1 MKLINSY
8 KSTLLQAFLV
18 VACSG
23 FLQLSYAQQIILAT
37 TTTTEQSGLLAQL
50 LPAFTKDTGISVK
63 PIIFGTGQALDAAR
77 RGDADVLFTH
87 DRTSEEKFIAE
98 GFGVQRFDVMYNDFI
113 LIGPSSDPAKAS
125 GQDIV
130 RALLALAR
138 SNATFY
144 SRGDRSGTHEAEL
157 RFWQIGGLKDKLQW
171 GVNYK
176 ECGCGVGQALNL
188 ASATAGAYVLA
199 DRGSWLNFKNRE
211 QLKILVE
218 GDTRMRNQYGVML
231 VNPAKHPHVK
241 AIEARAFVDW
251 ITGVRGQ
258 AAINAYKINGEQLFF
273 ANAKPR

>member
-1 MKLINSY
+1 M
-8 KSTLLQAFLV
+8 LLQAILA

-23 FLQLSYAQQIILAT
+23 FFQLLYAQQIILAT

-50 LPAFTKDTGISVK
+50 LPSFTKDTGVSVK

-87 DRTSEEKFIAE
+87 DRVSEEKFIAE
-98 GFGVQRFDVMYNDFI
+98 GFGLQRFEVMYNDFI
-113 LIGPSSDPAKAS
+113 LIGPSSDPAKAA
-125 GQDIV
+125 GRDIV
-130 RALLALAR
+130 RGILALAR

-157 RFWQIGGLKDKLQW
+157 RFWQIGGLKDKSQW
-171 GVNYK
+171 GTNYK

-188 ASATAGAYVLA
+188 ASATDGAYVLA
-199 DRGSWLNFKNRE
+199 DRGSWLNFKNRG

-218 GDTRMRNQYGVML
+218 GDTRMRNQYGVIV

-241 AIEARAFVDW
+241 AKEAQAFVDW

-258 AAINAYKINGEQLFF
+258 AKINAYKINGEQLFF
-273 ANAKPR
+273 ANATASVGTNYKTR